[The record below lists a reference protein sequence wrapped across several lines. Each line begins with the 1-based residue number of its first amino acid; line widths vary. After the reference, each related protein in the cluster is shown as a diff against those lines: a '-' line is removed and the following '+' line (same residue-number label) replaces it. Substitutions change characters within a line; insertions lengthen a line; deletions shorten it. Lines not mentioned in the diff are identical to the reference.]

1 MRNAGAREARHG
13 GCTVDGQPRSPI
25 GVIPMSAKAAASLLA
40 SLLVM
45 AGAQAQT
52 SQDHPTNSS
61 AASPAPSK
69 GPDLGR
75 VERLIVEQTNQFRHK
90 QGRPPLHRNPQLAKS
105 ARAFA
110 AYLARTDKF
119 SHTADGKQPWDRTA
133 AAGYSGCIVAENIAW
148 EKDSAGFTTRRLA
161 DALVHGW
168 EKSPHHRK
176 NMLDP
181 DLEEIGVGVAYS
193 AKTGRY
199 YAVQD
204 FGRPKSDAIVFTIAN
219 DAADTVKYTLDG
231 KEFSIQP
238 RYTMTHER
246 CRPTTLTFQL
256 PGAAG
261 AAKEYHPHTGAH
273 YVIRS
278 DAGHDTVAEE

>member
-1 MRNAGAREARHG
+1 
-13 GCTVDGQPRSPI
+13 
-25 GVIPMSAKAAASLLA
+25 MSAKAAACILTGLLIAA
-40 SLLVM
+40 S
-45 AGAQAQT
+45 AHAQT
-52 SQDHPTNSS
+52 SQDHPTHSS
-61 AASPAPSK
+61 AASSAPSK

-75 VERLIVEQTNQFRHK
+75 VEQLIVERTNQFRHQ
-90 QGRPPLHRNPQLAKS
+90 QGRPPLHRSPQLAKS

-119 SHTADGKQPWDRTA
+119 SHTADGKRPWDRAT
-133 AAGYSGCIVAENIAW
+133 AAGYSACIVAENIAW
-148 EKDSAGFTTRRLA
+148 EKDPAGFTTRGLA

-176 NMLDP
+176 NLLDP

-193 AKTGRY
+193 AETGRY

-219 DAADTVKYTLDG
+219 DASDTVKYALDG

-238 RYTMTHER
+238 RYTMTHKR
-246 CRPTTLTFQL
+246 CRPATLTFKL
-256 PGAAG
+256 AG
-261 AAKEYHPHTGAH
+261 ATGTAKEYHPHTGAH
-273 YVIRS
+273 YVIRA
-278 DAGHDTVAEE
+278 DGEGRYTVMEE